1 MEAYAH
7 LLALGVLLET
17 HVGHIRVLVQIL
29 ILAEWL
35 EIVLGLLRR
44 HWGQLA
50 GGVLL
55 AVLLLEHYDLL
66 GQEVLVLPV
75 GELQL
80 VGARVLLGAA

>member
-7 LLALGVLLET
+7 LLALGVVLET
-17 HVGHIRVLVQIL
+17 HVGVLVQIL